1 MKTIVEIT
9 EQLDC
14 SLVVSYS
21 IAEPRS
27 RSYQKESRLK
37 KEKNKEKNRKNGHER
52 LHN

>member
-9 EQLDC
+9 ELDC

-27 RSYQKESRLK
+27 YQKESGLK
-37 KEKNKEKNRKNGHER
+37 K
-52 LHN
+52 